1 MQGDGRGRSQK
12 EREREGVKTSEEELE
27 AVRAKM
33 VGGGKG
39 KRRKDRVSVSC
50 WGGAEGIAGALQV
63 SCPLNPTGT
72 RVETGCAGSVRNS
85 ARRKKLIGIIEG
97 G

>member
-1 MQGDGRGRSQK
+1 MQGGGRGRSQK

-39 KRRKDRVSVSC
+39 KEEKTGYLSHV
-50 WGGAEGIAGALQV
+50 GAAQK
-63 SCPLNPTGT
+63 
-72 RVETGCAGSVRNS
+72 GSQELFKYHVP
-85 ARRKKLIGIIEG
+85 
-97 G
+97 